1 MDMIFKPI
9 GYVRTDTPDADIPR
23 HWSVSEV
30 EGMLELLPEYQQG
43 LVDIQAGES
52 IVLLFHFD
60 RSQEFTADLLIQNPP
75 HHKGSKGV
83 FSICSPRRPNPI
95 GLSVLAVTDVQGRR
109 IHVKGL
115 DIYNGTPILDI
126 KPHVPVPNR

>member
-9 GYVRTDTPDADIPR
+9 GYVRTDAPDADIPR
-23 HWSVSEV
+23 HWSVSDVAGTLE
-30 EGMLELLPEYQQG
+30 MLPQYQQG
-43 LVDIQAGES
+43 LVNIKVGEN
-52 IVLLFHFD
+52 IVVLFHFD

-75 HHKGSKGV
+75 HHEAPKGV

-95 GLSVLAVTDVQGRR
+95 GLSVLTVTDVQGRR

-115 DIYNGTPILDI
+115 DMYNGTPILDI
-126 KPHVPVPNR
+126 KPHVLAPDH